1 MDETEQHKKNLS
13 MLNEANTIQDKTLEA
28 LQRAQRD
35 AAETEG
41 LGIETL
47 QELSKQGDQM
57 VTSSCNMIPLL
68 P

>member
-1 MDETEQHKKNLS
+1 METEQQKKNLS
-13 MLNEANTIQDKTLEA
+13 MLKEADSIQDKTLEA

-35 AAETEG
+35 AAETEE

-57 VTSSCNMIPLL
+57 VTN
-68 P
+68 